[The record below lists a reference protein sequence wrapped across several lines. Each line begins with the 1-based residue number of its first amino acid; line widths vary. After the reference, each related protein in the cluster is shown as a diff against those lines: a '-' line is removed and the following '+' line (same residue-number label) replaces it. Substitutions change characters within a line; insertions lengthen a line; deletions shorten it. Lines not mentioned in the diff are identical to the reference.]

1 MSEVYTWDKVA
12 ANNNDAPPD
21 GWPENQAYSSV
32 NNCAREMMAA
42 LARDLADR
50 NGTLTTAGTAPAY
63 TLTSNRTITALV
75 DGMLLSFKIHSGYN
89 GAATLNLNSLGA
101 QPIRLPSSGGGSPT
115 YTNFSTGDVVLV
127 VWDASN
133 GWWQLLS
140 SNPGDRYGT
149 VTDYGSSTAVL
160 NFLSTHVGG
169 DTLKV
174 PFSCN
179 YSLPAGLPSGKIR
192 MINPGQF
199 SIDIKNAYGYSI
211 IRTDDPT
218 PIKTFGSSPPTLF
231 TINAPA
237 FTLLIQPTYVIYIDA
252 LL

>member
-50 NGTLTTAGTAPAY
+50 NGTLTSAGTAPAY

-75 DGMLLSFKIHSGYN
+75 DGMLLAFKIHSGYN

-101 QPIRLPSSGGGSPT
+101 QSIRLPSSGGGSPT
-115 YTNFSTGDVVLV
+115 YTNFSAGDVVLV

-149 VTDYGSSTAVL
+149 VTDFGSSIAVSD
-160 NFLSTHVGG
+160 FLAAHVGG
-169 DTLKV
+169 DTLRI
-174 PFSCN
+174 PGN
-179 YSLPAGLPSGKIR
+179 YSYNLPSGLPSGKIR
-192 MINPGQF
+192 VVNPEQF
-199 SIDIKNAYGYSI
+199 NFLLKNAYGYSI
-211 IRTDDPT
+211 IRTDDAT
-218 PIKTFGSSPPTLF
+218 PIKTFGSAPPTSF
-231 TINAPA
+231 TSSAAA